1 MSRKGPVRQALE
13 ICDEA
18 LYPYVK
24 KDERVEVAWQ
34 ALRIS
39 LDCSTAY
46 TLLAWHHARD
56 SEEALRLHHQ
66 AVDAG
71 ERALEEIR
79 LKRRARRRRLFRQPT
94 EFPEAV
100 AYARSRLALGKAL
113 AEAGRLDEA
122 IAHGRAVFDA
132 NEDEYI
138 DPLGASHF
146 LIRWLEQKE
155 HDDEDAPYR
164 DFQLPESVEISDN
177 LELIGR
183 EDFQVFGPWRG
194 DAGYELHDYHCMG

>member
-1 MSRKGPVRQALE
+1 MTRKAPVRQALE
-13 ICDEA
+13 IRDEA
-18 LYPYVK
+18 LYRYVK
-24 KDERVEVAWQ
+24 EDERVEVGWR

-46 TLLAWHHARD
+46 TLLAWHHAKD
-56 SEEALRLHHQ
+56 SDEALRLHHQ
-66 AVDAG
+66 AVEAG

-79 LKRRARRRRLFRQPT
+79 VKRRAKRRRLFRNPI

-113 AEAGRLDEA
+113 VEAGRLDEA
-122 IAHGRAVFDA
+122 IAHARAVFDA

-138 DPLGASHF
+138 DPLGASHL

-155 HDDEDAPYR
+155 YYDDEPRYWCS
-164 DFQLPESVEISDN
+164 QLPESVEISDN
-177 LELIGR
+177 LELVGR

-194 DAGYELHDYHCMG
+194 GARYELHDSHEF